1 MEGGCSLELVQS
13 LIESIAAVRDRASS
27 AKEPHG
33 AGKAS
38 MHWEAVSDDTKSMSV
53 LCRDGWTP
61 LGCALG
67 SGHLCSGGLVSG
79 ETGVL
84 RLTREWRVVSGE
96 VRGIQPGKVE
106 GWQRGYL
113 LSTTHHVVG
122 QPGREKSCF
131 SWRTHLARSPHTN
144 WYLPCVNHFWK
155 WGPRSRKRVYLL
167 NKRVMLCACL
177 QFHVPESRM

>member
-1 MEGGCSLELVQS
+1 MEGGCSLELLQS

-53 LCRDGWTP
+53 LCRDWWTP
-61 LGCALG
+61 LGCALR

-84 RLTREWRVVSGE
+84 RLTREWRVGVRRGERNSAWQSGRLTE
-96 VRGIQPGKVE
+96 GISAVHNTSRGWSAWERKKLFFLEDTPRTKPP
-106 GWQRGYL
+106 
-113 LSTTHHVVG
+113 HK
-122 QPGREKSCF
+122 PAMRESFLKM
-131 SWRTHLARSPHTN
+131 RS
-144 WYLPCVNHFWK
+144 
-155 WGPRSRKRVYLL
+155 
-167 NKRVMLCACL
+167 
-177 QFHVPESRM
+177 